1 MSTADAAIKWVAD
14 NYLGTAEPYAPR
26 GGEWIPF
33 QEEFGYPPNFEV
45 EWCGGLWM
53 KAIKATGGTIG
64 RTGTVPNCW
73 HTVAGVVDFMNRG
86 DWYPADGTNT
96 PQRGDLVFFTWQGSG
111 FITHPSQANDS
122 TVQHVEGVVDPS
134 RHKVDG
140 SIITYG
146 GNVAERCGSF
156 RRYDDSTM
164 VGFGRPRWNSVAPA
178 APPKPAPIIPT
189 GAIGARWSAIGGVGS
204 VVGKPLAAE
213 ADFLPGVRAQ
223 RFERGTILSAAH
235 TGAWELYGGI
245 AQYWVAGGG
254 TEVGLPLGPE
264 VDTPHVPGGR
274 WQRFARGYIAWHPDH
289 GTHVLKGAILMA
301 YLAADP
307 ATRARYGPLVSN
319 EQDAKVSLF
328 KGGRIAWQR
337 DLGAWAS

>member
-1 MSTADAAIKWVAD
+1 MTSADRAVAEAWRLKDLVYRTPYGWRSPVNVQEWAPNTPGYSYAVATHVDHCGLTINTVEHNVGLVVGRDFGNQAWTPSGYAWFRNAGRAVPLAQVRKGDIVYFSNAGSVSAITHVEIAVED
-14 NYLGTAEPYAPR
+14 ARDDGGIPCLGWNTDASGVGIFRVRYAP
-26 GGEWIPF
+26 
-33 QEEFGYPPNFEV
+33 Y
-45 EWCGGLWM
+45 
-53 KAIKATGGTIG
+53 
-64 RTGTVPNCW
+64 
-73 HTVAGVVDFMNRG
+73 
-86 DWYPADGTNT
+86 
-96 PQRGDLVFFTWQGSG
+96 
-111 FITHPSQANDS
+111 
-122 TVQHVEGVVDPS
+122 
-134 RHKVDG
+134 
-140 SIITYG
+140 
-146 GNVAERCGSF
+146 
-156 RRYDDSTM
+156 M
-164 VGFGRPRWNSVAPA
+164 VSAGRPVYTSVTPA

-204 VVGKPLAAE
+204 VIGKPLAAE

-264 VDTPHVPGGR
+264 VDMPHVPGGR
-274 WQRFARGYIAWHPDH
+274 WQRFARGYIVWHPDH

-319 EQDAKVSLF
+319 EQDAKVSRF